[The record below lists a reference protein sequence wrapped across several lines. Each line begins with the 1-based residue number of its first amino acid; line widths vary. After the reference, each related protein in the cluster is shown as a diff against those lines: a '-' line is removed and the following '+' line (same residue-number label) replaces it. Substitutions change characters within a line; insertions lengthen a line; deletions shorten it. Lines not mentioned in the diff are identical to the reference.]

1 MPKLLCHMGR
11 CTPLLVTHPPQL
23 KKDTGKEKGQTIF
36 LLNTSACMSQLPRL
50 LLLALLAPA
59 RGMLVLEKVKVLMDD
74 IKVCASRWCRAQRG
88 HPARAPSTA
97 AANKA
102 SPEGAAAR
110 AASPSLD
117 LPSAPPRRPA
127 TLASG
132 QPAPNTPRSE
142 GRRAGAPF
150 APHPGAHQREVRRLS
165 AGVARVDLEDP
176 SCLELH
182 DGRGGDTL
190 LSPPLP
196 LVLSCAPLSLAA
208 TAPGARH
215 TPRAALAP
223 RPPPLPPGGERRGR
237 ARGRAHPFSSERA
250 APP

>member
-1 MPKLLCHMGR
+1 MSTLAKRISNQEKKFSLEPRIIECPSCLQVVVPHGTMHSTFGDSSTKKENKHN
-11 CTPLLVTHPPQL
+11 L
-23 KKDTGKEKGQTIF
+23 KSQKAKEKGTGSTWSTCGQRFF
-36 LLNTSACMSQLPRL
+36 LLNTSACAMSQLSRL

-127 TLASG
+127 TL
-132 QPAPNTPRSE
+132 P
-142 GRRAGAPF
+142 
-150 APHPGAHQREVRRLS
+150 
-165 AGVARVDLEDP
+165 
-176 SCLELH
+176 
-182 DGRGGDTL
+182 
-190 LSPPLP
+190 
-196 LVLSCAPLSLAA
+196 
-208 TAPGARH
+208 
-215 TPRAALAP
+215 
-223 RPPPLPPGGERRGR
+223 
-237 ARGRAHPFSSERA
+237 
-250 APP
+250 

>member
-1 MPKLLCHMGR
+1 
-11 CTPLLVTHPPQL
+11 
-23 KKDTGKEKGQTIF
+23 
-36 LLNTSACMSQLPRL
+36 MSQLPRL

-182 DGRGGDTL
+182 DGRGGDAL

-196 LVLSCAPLSLAA
+196 PSPLLCASLPCRHSPR
-208 TAPGARH
+208 APH

-223 RPPPLPPGGERRGR
+223 RPPPLPPGGVRRGR